1 MSKICPKC
9 GLSEPDDARVCHI
22 CGAGLVESDDNAYEN
37 EFAESL
43 EDGIDAEY
51 DDGDG
56 QEFDDIDEMEA
67 DESDGQENDEF
78 EFDFD
83 EKENSS
89 ASDVFEGLNSD
100 VAMPT
105 APTVPIKISD
115 AVANRAVKAVHSMSQ
130 ALIVICIIRFVY
142 MFINMS
148 DVTDLKE
155 VLPLFEGSI
164 YYAPLD
170 NALNLFYAG
179 AVILALLLV
188 SSVVTYVF
196 AYKMRRTYF
205 PVQDTAVFD
214 MSKKAF
220 YASIASTVVSL
231 VYFVLEVVACVN
243 NAEMGKVFEE
253 EVMTVSEMIISLV
266 FDAWIVAMAV
276 MTLVNSLKIAT
287 CKKQ

>member
-22 CGAGLVESDDNAYEN
+22 CGAGLVESDDTAYEN
-37 EFAESL
+37 EFPESHAD
-43 EDGIDAEY
+43 EN
-51 DDGDG
+51 DDSDDMEFEERDG
-56 QEFDDIDEMEA
+56 QDDD
-67 DESDGQENDEF
+67 F
-78 EFDFD
+78 EFDFN
-83 EKENSS
+83 EKED
-89 ASDVFEGLNSD
+89 ASNADVFESLNSD

-105 APTVPIKISD
+105 APAVPIKISD

-130 ALIVICIIRFVY
+130 GLIVICIIRFVY
-142 MFINMS
+142 MFINMG

-164 YYAPLD
+164 YYAPLN
-170 NALNLFYAG
+170 NALNLFYSG

-188 SSVVTYVF
+188 ASVVTYVF

-220 YASIASTVVSL
+220 YASIASTAVSL

-253 EVMTVSEMIISLV
+253 EVMSVPEMIISLV